1 MYRFVEYNDD
11 NDGII
16 NKLDECPKV
25 FGVEKNDG
33 CPEVTEIIEI
43 DSDGD
48 SVFDSVDKCPKT
60 LGLPT
65 NNGCPL
71 HDTDND
77 GIVDVA
83 DKCPNTPGIE
93 SNNGCP
99 YKAPTPNTSIE
110 GRDTDMNNLSS
121 KILFDSSNY
130 NFKQEAYPVLLEIV
144 QTMKLYPNSV
154 FKIEG
159 HADSTGS
166 YEYNRR
172 LSLNRANSV
181 RNYLIDSEIP
191 AENIITEAFGETKPI
206 ASNLLIEG
214 RKLNRRVEVIR
225 VN

>member
-1 MYRFVEYNDD
+1 MAGVSLNLGPGANIWFSDKFGLNINGSVKWLLNHGDNLYNSNHFQYSAALMYRFVEYDDD

-48 SVFDSVDKCPKT
+48 SVFDSV
-60 LGLPT
+60 
-65 NNGCPL
+65 
-71 HDTDND
+71 
-77 GIVDVA
+77 

-144 QTMKLYPNSV
+144 QTMKLYPNLFLKQKAPPTV
-154 FKIEG
+154 Q
-159 HADSTGS
+159 DLMSTTDDC
-166 YEYNRR
+166 
-172 LSLNRANSV
+172 L
-181 RNYLIDSEIP
+181 
-191 AENIITEAFGETKPI
+191 
-206 ASNLLIEG
+206 
-214 RKLNRRVEVIR
+214 
-225 VN
+225 